1 VSRALLRKG
10 RLRDS
15 FRESSVVAGLHEQ
28 THPAE
33 LQDRAPPATARH
45 GSRRKIDIGVDEQT
59 LEIRA
64 IEITGSNVGDAP
76 RLPELLDQLP
86 ADVELGAVTAD
97 GALRAPP
104 VRG

>member
-1 VSRALLRKG
+1 MAARNAARHCRSELPA
-10 RLRDS
+10 DAP
-15 FRESSVVAGLHEQ
+15 SV
-28 THPAE
+28 
-33 LQDRAPPATARH
+33 RAPPATARH

-86 ADVELGAVTAD
+86 ADVELGSVTAD